1 MVALALTAASAGL
14 AASRPKTAPAAKN
27 LWNIGT
33 LRAPLICSAR
43 NATQAICQTNSR
55 LGGQHRRCYAPA
67 MHLPPLPEWAP
78 HEAVWIGFPSDPELW
93 LGDLKP
99 AEREVAAF
107 AQAVHA
113 GGKGEQ
119 VWMVAAHEGA
129 AESARELCPFAQV
142 IVEPF
147 GDIWL
152 RDTGPIVLGSG
163 KDRRAQGFGFNGW
176 GGKYDL
182 EGDQDVGER
191 LARRAGL
198 PFAKADWVLEGG
210 AIDGDGSGT
219 VLTTEQCLLNPNR
232 NSLTREEVEQRLLDD
247 LGFERVVWFGSGLL
261 NDHTDGH
268 IDNLARFIA
277 PGRVA
282 IPNRDPD
289 DPNDAVYRDAARRL
303 RETRLDVVT
312 LPTPGRVADEDG
324 DVIPAS
330 YMNFY
335 IGNAVVV
342 VPQYGAANDRAAVD
356 VVQALFPD
364 RVAIGIRADHILTG
378 GGSFHCISQQVPA

>member
-1 MVALALTAASAGL
+1 MTALAT
-14 AASRPKTAPAAKN
+14 
-27 LWNIGT
+27 
-33 LRAPLICSAR
+33 
-43 NATQAICQTNSR
+43 
-55 LGGQHRRCYAPA
+55 
-67 MHLPPLPEWAP
+67 PPLPEWAL

-93 LGDLKP
+93 LGDLKE

-107 AQAVHA
+107 AEAVHA
-113 GGKGEQ
+113 GGKGET
-119 VWMVAAHEGA
+119 VRLVAAHEGA
-129 AESARELCPFAQV
+129 AESARRLTPFAQV

-163 KDRRAQGFGFNGW
+163 GERRAQGFGFNGW

-182 EGDQDVGER
+182 DGDQDVGER
-191 LARRAGL
+191 LARRAAL
-198 PFAKADWVLEGG
+198 PFSKADWVLEGG

-219 VLTTEQCLLNPNR
+219 VVTTEQCLLNPNR
-232 NSLTREEVEQRLLDD
+232 NRLTRRQVEERLRKD
-247 LGFERVVWFGSGLL
+247 LGFDRIVWLGSGLL

-268 IDNLARFIA
+268 VDNLARFVA

-282 IPNRDPD
+282 IPTATKD
-289 DPNDAVYRDAARRL
+289 DPNEAVYNDAARRL
-303 RETRLDVVT
+303 ADAKLDVVT
-312 LPTPGRVADEDG
+312 LPSPGRITDEDG

-335 IGNAVVV
+335 IGNAAVV
-342 VPQYGAANDRAAVD
+342 VPQYGAPNDQAAVD
-356 VVQALFPD
+356 VVQELFPD
-364 RVAIGIRADHILTG
+364 RVAIGLRADHILTG